1 MVGESKILGTMGSR
15 TLHYNYGEYKLEL
28 ESATGVLYRGEKLLF
43 KGFSYE
49 AIRWFISASGNNPK
63 IRDKFRNQLKMRQEL
78 TFDRRRDKEKWDKK
92 EAKKK

>member
-1 MVGESKILGTMGSR
+1 MGTMGSR

-49 AIRWFISASGNNPK
+49 AIRWFINASGDDPK
-63 IRDKFRNQLKMRQEL
+63 IKEKFRNQLKMRQEL
-78 TFDRRRDKEKWDKK
+78 TFDRIKDKEKWNNKEKK
-92 EAKKK
+92 

>member
-1 MVGESKILGTMGSR
+1 MVGEQNTLGTTGLR
-15 TLHYNYGEYKLEL
+15 TLHYDYGEYRLEL
-28 ESATGVLYRGEKLLF
+28 ENATGVLYRGEKLLF

-63 IRDKFRNQLKMRQEL
+63 IRDKLRKQLKMRQEL

-92 EAKKK
+92 EEKKK